1 MSHAQKADKDS
12 MRKDKERRERKVY
25 CYKKIEPDV
34 IKRVKLTSELEA
46 LEDSSAYTFVN
57 LKPIHEN

>member
-12 MRKDKERRERKVY
+12 TRKDKERRERKVY

-57 LKPIHEN
+57 